1 MKHFVKVFFFIFLG
15 LTLITCEKKDITPTY
30 ILITKEDISLSLE
43 NLDLA
48 QFNSPSGLTA
58 HDFSDIWLTANGKKI
73 GVWELP
79 CKIPILAKGDVT
91 LQLSLGI
98 KLNGMSTTRPIYPF
112 TQKYISNIIAQGG
125 EVIELKPIFKYYND
139 NAVYFPLVENFESA
153 GTIFS
158 STDSSISGFTKVN
171 DPEIIYQNENDINDI
186 NTCSGLIQLR
196 DSINSFEV
204 MSNLLT
210 LPGGGKSIL
219 LEFNYK
225 SDQEIYTGLLVNQST
240 SIPTQEALVVL
251 KPTNGKWKK
260 TYINLTLAVSRNYT
274 ATGFRVILAGNKN
287 NSEIAN
293 FYFDNIRVVSSR

>member
-1 MKHFVKVFFFIFLG
+1 
-15 LTLITCEKKDITPTY
+15 
-30 ILITKEDISLSLE
+30 
-43 NLDLA
+43 
-48 QFNSPSGLTA
+48 
-58 HDFSDIWLTANGKKI
+58 
-73 GVWELP
+73 
-79 CKIPILAKGDVT
+79 
-91 LQLSLGI
+91 
-98 KLNGMSTTRPIYPF
+98 
-112 TQKYISNIIAQGG
+112 
-125 EVIELKPIFKYYND
+125 
-139 NAVYFPLVENFESA
+139 
-153 GTIFS
+153 
-158 STDSSISGFTKVN
+158 
-171 DPEIIYQNENDINDI
+171 
-186 NTCSGLIQLR
+186 GLIQLR